1 MSWVGLA
8 LAGAGWLV
16 AAVLAA
22 ALLVLSRRLELVAQ
36 AEHELRGPAT
46 AIGLAAAAM
55 RREPGGLRR
64 ALVVESQLERMRIGL
79 ADLGA
84 ARSGARAQAQPRTI
98 DLDRVL
104 RGAAAGWRPAAQ
116 SQGRRV
122 RMRWEGE
129 PAAVRADPGRLAQA
143 FGNLLANAMEHGSG
157 PVELHGRTVGGRAV
171 VEVRDAG
178 PASDSGDGVSRRR
191 DSSAPRQAG
200 RGRGLAIA
208 ARAAEEA
215 GGRVALE
222 RREQG
227 TVAVVELPLRGDGGA
242 TLP

>member
-1 MSWVGLA
+1 MTGLGIGLA
-8 LAGAGWLV
+8 AVGWLMAV
-16 AAVLAA
+16 GCAVL
-22 ALLVLSRRLELVAQ
+22 VLRLRRRLERVAQ
-36 AEHELRGPAT
+36 AEHELRGPTT

-64 ALVVESQLERMRIGL
+64 ALVFESQLDRMRAGL
-79 ADLGA
+79 ADLEA
-84 ARSGARAQAQPRTI
+84 ARSGIRAQARPRTI
-98 DLDRVL
+98 ALDRVL

-116 SQGRRV
+116 SQGRRL

-157 PVELHGRTVGGRAV
+157 AVELRGRTVEGRAL

-178 PASDSGDGVSRRR
+178 TAQQQSSGADRRR
-191 DSSAPRQAG
+191 GSGAPRG

-215 GGRVALE
+215 GGQLALDRGE
-222 RREQG
+222 HG
-227 TVAVVELPLRGDGGA
+227 TVALVELPLRVEGESA
-242 TLP
+242 ES